1 MADVHVID
9 ALAGETGGDL
19 LPVLFNVQ
27 HERQKPFYGRGVDI
41 YDLWISALPLRSR
54 IAITLA
60 TMADEQ
66 NSLFPN

>member
-27 HERQKPFYGRGVDI
+27 HERQKPFDGRGVDI
-41 YDLWISALPLRSR
+41 VPIRSLDQRLALEVEDRDHTR
-54 IAITLA
+54 
-60 TMADEQ
+60 
-66 NSLFPN
+66 NHG